1 MRIVCPDLARD
12 ERRQRILRELTESKG
27 PHVCACVRARQS
39 ENEACGKM
47 ALTLAVG
54 AFKWIFIACDGVRQ
68 RGASLRLYRRR
79 QKSQQGLLKIMG
91 HLLVGDA
98 ASFLDIMRPCLS
110 LREFSARAMM

>member
-1 MRIVCPDLARD
+1 MAR
-12 ERRQRILRELTESKG
+12 
-27 PHVCACVRARQS
+27 
-39 ENEACGKM
+39 
-47 ALTLAVG
+47 TLAVG

-98 ASFLDIMRPCLS
+98 AAFLDIMRPCLS